1 MMRMYDPK
9 TEYSIYKDE
18 IDNSIKKVINHGL
31 FINGPEVKELEE
43 KLSKFVG
50 VKHAICVSSGTDAI
64 TISLLAMNVQPEDEI
79 ITVAHSSISNAASI
93 ALVKAKPIFVDIEK
107 IYYNMDHS
115 KIENLITKKTK
126 GIIVVSLYGQMA
138 NIDEINEIAQKH
150 NLFVIEDGAQSF
162 GATYKD
168 KKSGS
173 LTTLG
178 TTSFCPSMPLGCY
191 GNGGAC
197 FTNDDTIAEK
207 IKAIKNYGSTEP
219 FNYKYIGL
227 NSRLDTIQASIL
239 LEKLNY
245 FDESIENRINKAQYY
260 TENLDFLKTQGFILP
275 VVNEDNTSV
284 WAQYSILALSK
295 MQRDSIVEFLKK
307 YKNID
312 TTIFY
317 PSPLHLQN
325 CFSYLNYNKQSLPVT
340 EEICNRVFNI
350 PIYAEISRED
360 QDYVIDSLKGFSP
373 FIKKKFIKF

>member
-1 MMRMYDPK
+1 MIK
-9 TEYSIYKDE
+9 IYNCG
-18 IDNSIKKVINHGL
+18 I
-31 FINGPEVKELEE
+31 
-43 KLSKFVG
+43 
-50 VKHAICVSSGTDAI
+50 SS
-64 TISLLAMNVQPEDEI
+64 
-79 ITVAHSSISNAASI
+79 H
-93 ALVKAKPIFVDIEK
+93 KAKK
-107 IYYNMDHS
+107 
-115 KIENLITKKTK
+115 LI
-126 GIIVVSLYGQMA
+126 
-138 NIDEINEIAQKH
+138 
-150 NLFVIEDGAQSF
+150 
-162 GATYKD
+162 
-168 KKSGS
+168 
-173 LTTLG
+173 
-178 TTSFCPSMPLGCY
+178 
-191 GNGGAC
+191 
-197 FTNDDTIAEK
+197 
-207 IKAIKNYGSTEP
+207 
-219 FNYKYIGL
+219 
-227 NSRLDTIQASIL
+227 SIL